1 MTKTHTTKGAIN
13 VNETRI
19 VKLADKGETK
29 RVKWLLKG
37 ASKPSSGRPALEGIS
52 VKNGASCTTDGY
64 RLFASTTPEAF
75 ASEALIRIESLPA
88 TSTVAEISTMDETFP
103 DVLAILP
110 KGDPTFS
117 INLDANLL
125 RDALDA
131 CSGRDLHDRIVTLR
145 FYDGHAPF
153 EMLGKM
159 QGAPVY
165 ALIMPCRKDD
175 KPTHTWR
182 PGE

>member
-1 MTKTHTTKGAIN
+1 M
-13 VNETRI
+13 NESRI
-19 VKLADKGETK
+19 VKLADKDETK

-37 ASKPSSGRPALEGIS
+37 AEKPNGNRDSLKGIS
-52 VKNGASCTTDGY
+52 VKNGTSCTTDGY

-75 ASEALIRIESLPA
+75 ASETLIRIESLPA
-88 TSTVAEISTMDETFP
+88 TSTVAEISTLDETFP

-110 KGDPTFS
+110 KGEPVFS
-117 INLDANLL
+117 INCDASLL

-131 CSGRDLHDRIVTLR
+131 CTGRDLHDRIVTLR
-145 FYDGHAPF
+145 FHGEHMAF

-159 QGAPVY
+159 ADQPVY
-165 ALIMPCRKDD
+165 ALIMPTRKADT
-175 KPTHTWR
+175 PTHTWR

>member
-1 MTKTHTTKGAIN
+1 MTKGAMN
-13 VNETRI
+13 VNESRI
-19 VKLADKGETK
+19 VKLADKSETK

-37 ASKPSSGRPALEGIS
+37 AEKPNGNRDSLKGIG

-64 RLFASTTPEAF
+64 RLFASTTPAAF
-75 ASEALIRIESLPA
+75 AEETLIRIENLPA
-88 TSTVAEISTMDETFP
+88 TSTVAEISTLDETFP

-131 CSGRDLHDRIVTLR
+131 CTGRDLHDRIVTLR

-153 EMLGKM
+153 EVLGKM